1 MSDHAR
7 FSPSAAYRWMNC
19 PGSVLAIESV
29 TLQDRSSP
37 QAERGTRLHDVA
49 ARVLAGGEHSLAGE
63 DGEIVDSYVSYVR
76 GIMGDGKNKKML
88 IEQKVCLTDEIW
100 GTADCIIIE
109 PYVMHVIDLK
119 TGSQKVEAT
128 GNPQLMIYA
137 AAALREFNILP
148 SPIAHPRPPVDVV
161 VHIVQS
167 SIGWTESVT
176 IPAARLNA
184 YANAVVAA
192 ATRASTPGA
201 PFQPSDKNCQFCPIA
216 DRCKARSDFN
226 LAIAVRDFALADPAT
241 ISEFDLQAI
250 LPHLDQIESW
260 VSSVRKYAIST
271 LLGGAKIAGYKLVQT
286 GGARRW
292 ADADGAIAAMV
303 AAGIPKES
311 SCKTTPIGIGDAE
324 KLLGKSHPIFKLHT
338 VKADTKPF
346 LASADDRRPEWP
358 SNMAGEFPAI
368 ES

>member
-19 PGSVLAIESV
+19 PGSVLAIESAV
-29 TLQDRSSP
+29 VQDRSSP
-37 QAERGTRLHDVA
+37 QAERGTWLHDVA
-49 ARVLAGGEHSLAGE
+49 AKALAGE
-63 DGEIVDSYVSYVR
+63 NHSLTGEDAEIVDSYVSYVR
-76 GIMGDGKNKKML
+76 TIMGDGKNKKML
-88 IEQKVCLTDEIW
+88 IEHKVSLTDEIW

-109 PYVMHVIDLK
+109 PYVMHIIDLK
-119 TGSQKVEAT
+119 TGSQKVEAN

-137 AAALREFNILP
+137 AAALNEFNVLP
-148 SPIAHPRPPVDVV
+148 SPISHPHPPVDVV
-161 VHIVQS
+161 MHIVQS

-176 IPAARLNA
+176 VSADRLNA
-184 YANAVVAA
+184 YGKTVIAA
-192 ATRASTPGA
+192 ANRASAPGA

-271 LLGGAKIAGYKLVQT
+271 MLGGGKIKGYKLVQT
-286 GGARRW
+286 GGARKW
-292 ADADGAIAAMV
+292 ADPVAAISAMIE
-303 AAGIPKES
+303 AGIPPES

-324 KLLGKSHPIFKLHT
+324 KLLGKSHPVFKLHT
-338 VKADTKPF
+338 VKSDFRPF
-346 LASADDRRPEWP
+346 LAPMDDKRPEWVT
-358 SNMAGEFPAI
+358 NAAGEFPAI